1 MTDSMTDND
10 PRLSYGYQ
18 TRGAYR
24 AFDRLLSQR
33 LKPHGIKNGYWYVLR
48 VLWEGDGMS
57 QREVADAVNLT
68 ESTTK
73 ITLDAME
80 KAGLVRR
87 RRDSADR
94 RRLQIYLAPRAKRLK
109 AKLLP
114 LAIELN
120 AVAAKGISKQG
131 LKTYLEVAQKMQENL
146 RSARAGKEQPFR
158 KKRTGRDG
166 ADDDRPDEECLAIRA
181 KRAAQ

>member
-1 MTDSMTDND
+1 MTDND
-10 PRLSYGYQ
+10 PRHSYGYQ
-18 TRGAYR
+18 TRAAYR

-33 LKPHGIKNGYWYVLR
+33 LKPHGIKNGFWYVLR

-57 QREVADAVNLT
+57 QREVATAVNLT

-80 KAGLVRR
+80 EAGLVRR

-94 RRLQIYLAPRAKRLK
+94 RRLRIYLAPRAKRLK

-114 LAIELN
+114 LASALN
-120 AVAAKGISKQG
+120 AAAAQGISKQDLG
-131 LKTYLEVAQKMQENL
+131 TYLKVTRKMQDNL
-146 RSARAGKEQPFR
+146 RSARLKG
-158 KKRTGRDG
+158 G
-166 ADDDRPDEECLAIRA
+166 
-181 KRAAQ
+181 